1 MVENK
6 TVGADS
12 ISARGTLPTAGRAH
26 IECCALRRQRNFER
40 CASTALHHIYY
51 LLFFIYYLQ

>member
-12 ISARGTLPTAGRAH
+12 ISARDTLPTAGRAH
-26 IECCALRRQRNFER
+26 IECAPTAAEEFRAVRQHRDPP
-40 CASTALHHIYY
+40 H

>member
-6 TVGADS
+6 TVGR
-12 ISARGTLPTAGRAH
+12 ISYPP
-26 IECCALRRQRNFER
+26 LRRQRNFER
-40 CASTALHHIYY
+40 CASTAIHHIYY

>member
-12 ISARGTLPTAGRAH
+12 ISARGTLPTSGRAH
-26 IECCALRRQRNFER
+26 IECAPTAAEDFER

>member
-26 IECCALRRQRNFER
+26 IER

>member
-12 ISARGTLPTAGRAH
+12 ISARGTLPTAGRAP
-26 IECCALRRQRNFER
+26 LRRQRNFER